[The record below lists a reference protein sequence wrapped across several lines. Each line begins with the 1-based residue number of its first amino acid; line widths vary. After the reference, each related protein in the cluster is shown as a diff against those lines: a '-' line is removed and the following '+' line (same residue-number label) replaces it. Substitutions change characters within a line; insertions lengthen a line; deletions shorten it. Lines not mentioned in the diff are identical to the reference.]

1 MNTLRSLGFALI
13 LLAGVWTPA
22 IVTADTGPTTGTT
35 SGTTSTSKI
44 EIPNPIKCDTA
55 SCLVSQVIRTI
66 LGVVAV
72 VATGMF
78 VWGGVLMLTSGGNER
93 RVKQAKDTLVWAAI
107 GIVVIMV
114 SWILIRF
121 VLDSLVGQDN
131 NPSKKAAQAFPT
143 SIARVF
149 NTFVV

>member
-1 MNTLRSLGFALI
+1 MKKLRLSLCSLALVVA
-13 LLAGVWTPA
+13 LVAPAAALEAQTTPS
-22 IVTADTGPTTGTT
+22 TGTT
-35 SGTTSTSKI
+35 STKI
-44 EIPNPIKCDTA
+44 SIPNPIKCDTA
-55 SCLVSQVIRTI
+55 SCLISQVIRTI

-93 RVKQAKDTLVWAAI
+93 RVTQAKETLVWAAI

-121 VLDSLVGQDN
+121 VLDALVGQNSN
-131 NPSKKAAQAFPT
+131 NSSPQSRSPAPIT
-143 SIARVF
+143 RLWSP
-149 NTFVV
+149 FVV